1 MTAPQAGI
9 VSLTPGVT
17 PYAAAMGRFWSGR
30 LVVRRNPL
38 TVVAAT
44 LIAIAVAAGV
54 LLWPVLEY
62 LGDTESAAVFDPV
75 IVTDYRAELSVDR
88 QGTLTATE
96 TLRAS
101 FPDDRHGI
109 FRFWD
114 VRDPSD
120 DHVRL
125 IPYDIK
131 VTRDGHDEPTD
142 VVWQQGRAFRVA
154 KIGDPDRTLTPGE
167 HVYVISYRIRGVLSP
182 STSGAAA
189 RGSGSWPAEQNR
201 AAFYWKVLAGGWQV
215 RFEQAEVRVKLP
227 TPATDVRCAYGYDD
241 AGQCELT
248 GVGTDSLTIR
258 TGALAPRT
266 PVTIRATQDL
276 PVPDR
281 VSLPWTP
288 PFDGVLGQ
296 SRVAAYG
303 LVLLALI
310 GLGVGGVWSWRGR
323 EESPGY
329 PVAYE
334 PPPRLGPVQT
344 CYVMREQ
351 IPANALVAT
360 LLHQAQRGLTTIQQ
374 TQESTWRIEAHGGDW
389 EGIDPV
395 TRQVGLALGLETE
408 GGTFEADGSQAAG
421 HRLQS
426 ASEALAKDTK
436 IWAREEGLVINE
448 LPQQIGRLLALTAW
462 VVAALLVFIRPGG
475 ATIWALPF
483 LGFGIGGVGLL
494 FAEVE
499 TRRTPKG
506 REQWARAGGFYRLL
520 STPSAQDRFDFS
532 AQKDLYT
539 AFVPYAVAFGCADEW
554 AKKYKLSTGQEPP
567 VPSWYV
573 GPTTPHGLFG
583 ASTAFAGFE
592 SSLRSSIGAYET
604 SQSSSSSGG
613 GSSFSGG
620 GGGGGGGGSW

>member
-1 MTAPQAGI
+1 MLQAGI
-9 VSLTPGVT
+9 VSLPPGVT
-17 PYAAAMGRFWSGR
+17 PYAAGMGRFWSGR
-30 LVVRRNPL
+30 LVVRRSPL

-44 LIAIAVAAGV
+44 LIAVVVAAGV

-62 LGDTESAAVFDPV
+62 LGDTDSAAVFDPV
-75 IVTDYRAELSVDR
+75 VVTDYRAELSVDR
-88 QGTLTATE
+88 DGTLTATE
-96 TLRAS
+96 TLTAS

-125 IPYDIK
+125 IPYDIT

-142 VVWQQGRAFRVA
+142 LVWQQGRAFRVA

-167 HVYVISYRIRGVLSP
+167 HVYVISYRIRDVLSP

-189 RGSGSWPAEQNR
+189 RGSGSWPADQNR
-201 AAFYWKVLAGGWQV
+201 ASFYWKVVAGGWQV
-215 RFEQAEVRVKLP
+215 RFERTEVRVKLP

-241 AGQCELT
+241 SGQCELT

-258 TGALAPRT
+258 TGVLAPRT

-276 PVPDR
+276 LAPDR
-281 VSLPWTP
+281 VNLPWTP
-288 PFDGVLGQ
+288 PYDGVLGQ
-296 SRVAAYG
+296 SRVAASG
-303 LVLLALI
+303 LGILALI
-310 GLGVGGVWSWRGR
+310 GLGVGWAWSWRGR
-323 EESPGY
+323 EEPPGY

-334 PPPRLGPVQT
+334 PPPGLGPVQT
-344 CYVMREQ
+344 YYVMREQ

-374 TQESTWRIEAHGGDW
+374 TEGSTWRIEAQGGDW
-389 EGIDPV
+389 EGVDPV
-395 TRQVGLALGLETE
+395 TRQVGLALGLETA
-408 GGTFEADGSQAAG
+408 GGAFEADGSQTAG
-421 HRLQS
+421 RRLQS
-426 ASEALAKDTK
+426 ASNALAKGTK
-436 IWAREEGLVINE
+436 AWARDQGLVINE
-448 LPQQIGRLLALTAW
+448 LSEQIGRLLALAAW
-462 VVAALLVFIRPGG
+462 VIAVLLVFIRPGG

-483 LGFGIGGVGLL
+483 LAFGIGGIGLL
-494 FAEVE
+494 FPEVE

-539 AFVPYAVAFGCADEW
+539 AFVPYAVAHGCADEW
-554 AKKYKLSTGQEPP
+554 AKKYTLSTGHEPP
-567 VPSWYV
+567 VPSWYL

-592 SSLRSSIGAYET
+592 SSLRSSIGAYEA
-604 SQSSSSSGG
+604 SQSSSSRGG

>member
-1 MTAPQAGI
+1 
-9 VSLTPGVT
+9 
-17 PYAAAMGRFWSGR
+17 MGRFWSRR

-44 LIAIAVAAGV
+44 LIAIVVAAGV

-62 LGDTESAAVFDPV
+62 LGGTDSSAVLDPV
-75 IVTDYRAELSVDR
+75 IVTDYRADLSVDWE
-88 QGTLTATE
+88 GTLTATE
-96 TLRAS
+96 TLTAS
-101 FPDDRHGI
+101 FPADRHGI

-114 VRDPSD
+114 VRAPSD

-142 VVWQQGRAFRVA
+142 LVWQQGRAFRVA
-154 KIGDPDRTLTPGE
+154 KIGDPDRTLDPGE

-182 STSGAAA
+182 SAAGAAA
-189 RGSGSWPAEQNR
+189 QASGSWPADRDR
-201 AAFYWKVLAGGWQV
+201 ASFYWKVVAGGWQV
-215 RFEQAEVRVKLP
+215 RFDRTEVRVKLP
-227 TPATDVRCAYGYDD
+227 SPATDVRCAYGYDD
-241 AGQCELT
+241 SGQCELT

-258 TGALAPRT
+258 TGVLAPRT
-266 PVTIRATQDL
+266 PVTVRAAQDL
-276 PVPDR
+276 PAPDR
-281 VSLPWTP
+281 VSVPWTP
-288 PFDGVLGQ
+288 PYDGVLGQ
-296 SRVAAYG
+296 SPVVAGG
-303 LVLLALI
+303 LVVLAVI
-310 GLGVGGVWSWRGR
+310 CLGVGWVWSWRGR
-323 EESPGY
+323 EEPPGY

-334 PPPRLGPVQT
+334 PPPGFGPVQT

-351 IPANALVAT
+351 VPANALVAT
-360 LLHQAQRGLTTIQQ
+360 LLYQAQRGLTTIRQ
-374 TQESTWRIEAHGGDW
+374 TQGSTWRIEAQGGDW
-389 EGIDPV
+389 DGVDRV
-395 TRQVGLALGLETE
+395 TRQVGLALGVQNA
-408 GGTFEADGSQAAG
+408 GGAFDADGSVTAG
-421 HRLQS
+421 RRLQS
-426 ASEALAKDTK
+426 TSEAIAADTK
-436 IWAREEGLVINE
+436 AWARGEGLVINE
-448 LPQQIGRLLALTAW
+448 LSEQIGRFSVLAAW
-462 VVAALLVFIRPGG
+462 VAAMLLVFIRPGG
-475 ATIWALPF
+475 ATMWALPF
-483 LGFGIGGVGLL
+483 VGFGIGGIGLL
-494 FAEVE
+494 FAGVG
-499 TRRTPKG
+499 TRRTAKG

-567 VPSWYV
+567 APSWYF

-583 ASTAFAGFE
+583 GSTAFAGFE

-613 GSSFSGG
+613 GGSFSGG

>member
-1 MTAPQAGI
+1 M
-9 VSLTPGVT
+9 
-17 PYAAAMGRFWSGR
+17 
-30 LVVRRNPL
+30 
-38 TVVAAT
+38 VAAT
-44 LIAIAVAAGV
+44 LIATVIAAGV

-62 LGDTESAAVFDPV
+62 LGGTDSSAVLDPV
-75 IVTDYRAELSVDR
+75 IVTDYRADLSVDR
-88 QGTLTATE
+88 EGTLTATE
-96 TLRAS
+96 TLTGS

-142 VVWQQGRAFRVA
+142 LVWQQGRAFRVA

-182 STSGAAA
+182 STAGAAA
-189 RGSGSWPAEQNR
+189 RASGSWPADRDR
-201 AAFYWKVLAGGWQV
+201 ASFYWKVVAGGWQV
-215 RFEQAEVRVKLP
+215 RFDRTEVRVKLP

-241 AGQCELT
+241 SGQCELT

-258 TGALAPRT
+258 TGVLAPRT
-266 PVTIRATQDL
+266 PVTIRAAQDL
-276 PVPDR
+276 PAPDR

-288 PFDGVLGQ
+288 PYDGVLGQ
-296 SRVAAYG
+296 SRVVASG
-303 LVLLALI
+303 LGILALI
-310 GLGVGGVWSWRGR
+310 GLGVGWAWSWRGR
-323 EESPGY
+323 EEPPGY

-334 PPPRLGPVQT
+334 PPPGLGPVQT

-351 IPANALVAT
+351 VPANALVAT
-360 LLHQAQRGLTTIQQ
+360 LLHQAQRGLTTIRQ
-374 TQESTWRIEAHGGDW
+374 TEGSTWRIEAQGGDW
-389 EGIDPV
+389 DGVDRV
-395 TRQVGLALGLETE
+395 TRQVGLALGVQNA
-408 GGTFEADGSQAAG
+408 GGAFGADGSVTAG
-421 HRLQS
+421 STLRS
-426 ASEALAKDTK
+426 TSEDIAEDTK
-436 IWAREEGLVINE
+436 AWARGEGLVTNQLSE
-448 LPQQIGRLLALTAW
+448 QIGRFLVLAAW
-462 VVAALLVFIRPGG
+462 VVAVLLVFIRPGG

-483 LGFGIGGVGLL
+483 LGFGIGGMGLL

-499 TRRTPKG
+499 TRRTAKG

-567 VPSWYV
+567 APSWYF

-583 ASTAFAGFE
+583 GSTAFAGFE
-592 SSLRSSIGAYET
+592 SSLRSSIGAYEA

-613 GSSFSGG
+613 GFSFSGG

>member
-9 VSLTPGVT
+9 VSLTAGVT

-75 IVTDYRAELSVDR
+75 VVTDYRADLSVDR

-114 VRDPSD
+114 VRDPAD
-120 DHVRL
+120 DRVRL

-131 VTRDGHDEPTD
+131 VTRDGHVEPTD
-142 VVWQQGRAFRVA
+142 LVWQQGRAFRVA

-323 EESPGY
+323 EEPPGY

-395 TRQVGLALGLETE
+395 TRQVGLALGLETA

-436 IWAREEGLVINE
+436 AWAREEGLVINE

-573 GPTTPHGLFG
+573 DPTTPHGLFG

>member
-1 MTAPQAGI
+1 
-9 VSLTPGVT
+9 
-17 PYAAAMGRFWSGR
+17 MGRFWSSR

-44 LIAIAVAAGV
+44 LIAIVIAAGV

-62 LGDTESAAVFDPV
+62 LGGTDSSAVLDPV
-75 IVTDYRAELSVDR
+75 IVTDYRADLSVDR
-88 QGTLTATE
+88 EGTLTATE
-96 TLRAS
+96 TLTGS

-142 VVWQQGRAFRVA
+142 LVWQQGRAFRVA

-182 STSGAAA
+182 STAGAAA
-189 RGSGSWPAEQNR
+189 RASGSWPADRDR
-201 AAFYWKVLAGGWQV
+201 ASFYWKVVAGGWQV
-215 RFEQAEVRVKLP
+215 RFDRTEVRVKLP

-241 AGQCELT
+241 SGQCELT

-258 TGALAPRT
+258 TGVLAPRT
-266 PVTIRATQDL
+266 PVTIRAAQDL
-276 PVPDR
+276 PAPDR

-288 PFDGVLGQ
+288 PYDGVLGQ
-296 SRVAAYG
+296 SRVVASG
-303 LVLLALI
+303 LGILALI
-310 GLGVGGVWSWRGR
+310 GLGVGWAWSWRGR
-323 EESPGY
+323 EEPPGY

-334 PPPRLGPVQT
+334 PPPGLGPVQT

-351 IPANALVAT
+351 VPANALVAT
-360 LLHQAQRGLTTIQQ
+360 LLHQAQRGLTTIRQ
-374 TQESTWRIEAHGGDW
+374 TEGSTWRIEAQGGDW
-389 EGIDPV
+389 DGVDRV
-395 TRQVGLALGLETE
+395 TRQVGLALGVQNA
-408 GGTFEADGSQAAG
+408 GGAFGADGSVTAG
-421 HRLQS
+421 STLRS
-426 ASEALAKDTK
+426 TSEDIAEDTK
-436 IWAREEGLVINE
+436 AWARGEGLVTNQLSE
-448 LPQQIGRLLALTAW
+448 QIGRFLVLAAW
-462 VVAALLVFIRPGG
+462 VVAVLLVFIRPGG

-483 LGFGIGGVGLL
+483 LGFGIGGMGLL

-499 TRRTPKG
+499 TRRTAKG

-567 VPSWYV
+567 APSWYF

-583 ASTAFAGFE
+583 GSTAFAGFE
-592 SSLRSSIGAYET
+592 SSLRSSIGAYEA

-613 GSSFSGG
+613 GFSFSGG